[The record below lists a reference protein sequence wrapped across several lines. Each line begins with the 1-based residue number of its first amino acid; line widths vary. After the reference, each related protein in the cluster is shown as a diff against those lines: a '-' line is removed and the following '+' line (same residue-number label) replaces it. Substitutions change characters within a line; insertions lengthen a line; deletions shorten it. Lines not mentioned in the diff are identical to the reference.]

1 MKALIIGGAGFI
13 GIHLTRRLLRERW
26 EVSVLDNFSPQVH
39 GAMCDL
45 SPDVAPN
52 VTLHRADVRDKELL
66 SRALRGQDV
75 VVHLAAD
82 TGTAQSMYEVSRY
95 QQVNIGGT
103 ANLVEALLN
112 DADRT
117 VKRIVVASSR
127 AVYGEGK
134 YWCDRDGAVFPFGRR
149 VEDMRS
155 GQYEPRC
162 PRCQQPARSLPTTE
176 DSPLQ
181 PASFYGLTKQ
191 VQERMVLMFAEVMG
205 LAAIALRYQNVFGP
219 GQSLRN
225 PYTGILAIF
234 ANQARTNEP
243 IYVFEDGRESR
254 DFVYINDVVEATW
267 RCMNAESVT
276 GETINVGTGER
287 TTVLE
292 VAEKVVSCMASTSA
306 VKVNGRFREGD
317 IRHNC
322 ADISKAKSLIGFDP
336 QWSFGDGLREFLV
349 WAQGQDIQGST
360 YEASLAETRERGI
373 LRV

>member
-1 MKALIIGGAGFI
+1 
-13 GIHLTRRLLRERW
+13 
-26 EVSVLDNFSPQVH
+26 
-39 GAMCDL
+39 
-45 SPDVAPN
+45 
-52 VTLHRADVRDKELL
+52 
-66 SRALRGQDV
+66 
-75 VVHLAAD
+75 
-82 TGTAQSMYEVSRY
+82 
-95 QQVNIGGT
+95 
-103 ANLVEALLN
+103 
-112 DADRT
+112 
-117 VKRIVVASSR
+117 
-127 AVYGEGK
+127 
-134 YWCDRDGAVFPFGRR
+134 
-149 VEDMRS
+149 
-155 GQYEPRC
+155 
-162 PRCQQPARSLPTTE
+162 
-176 DSPLQ
+176 
-181 PASFYGLTKQ
+181 
-191 VQERMVLMFAEVMG
+191 MFAEVMG